1 MSYQQV
7 VVGCQSGTKWTAPLS
22 TSSPDPCPSRQK
34 MTAITLVLPTQS
46 ELDLLS
52 SGGFDAVEAGGYFS
66 FALGTVIAFWLLGK
80 SVGAITNFLKRA

>member
-7 VVGCQSGTKWTAPLS
+7 VVGCQSGNKWTAPLS
-22 TSSPDPCPSRQK
+22 TSTPDPCPSGQK

-52 SGGFDAVEAGGYFS
+52 SGGFDSVEAGGYFS

-80 SVGAITNFLKRA
+80 SVGAITNFVKKV

>member
-1 MSYQQV
+1 
-7 VVGCQSGTKWTAPLS
+7 
-22 TSSPDPCPSRQK
+22 

-66 FALGTVIAFWLLGK
+66 FALGAVIAFWLLGK
-80 SVGAITNFLKRA
+80 SVGAITNFVKKV